1 MAAVVVLTKIL
12 QYYKTSGN
20 ESHILCSSFYFHEFL
35 ENTHTGVQN
44 PIIIFWCGMHGF
56 ISQLIFIICKDA
68 CMHSRDIA
76 ILIALQWFSVVHH
89 SSLFQYFFIDPT
101 LVEYSTMLWA
111 YTYFEKNWNR
121 FVMELHKSYRILF
134 IFMEQIHH
142 FLTLKFQ
149 DRPFHPMNQMVSF
162 WQGWNSQIIVLF
174 WHCS

>member
-1 MAAVVVLTKIL
+1 MKAIYCVALFIFMNFWKIPTQVCRTPL
-12 QYYKTSGN
+12 LFSDV
-20 ESHILCSSFYFHEFL
+20 E
-35 ENTHTGVQN
+35 
-44 PIIIFWCGMHGF
+44 
-56 ISQLIFIICKDA
+56 
-68 CMHSRDIA
+68 CMGSRDIA